1 MDPALWYLQVPE
13 SDFRYLMLR
22 LFMLIL
28 SQAELVLTVMQQ
40 YGWIGLEIGITYTS
54 LMLHYLASTEYQHYY
69 YARDRRSRM
78 DQREPT
84 VNPTVSLS
92 LTVLGRF
99 EVSAFP
105 SGRSPERLPHI
116 EYQLTD

>member
-1 MDPALWYLQVPE
+1 MDPAWGTCKYPRVTL
-13 SDFRYLMLR
+13 RYLMLR
-22 LFMLIL
+22 LFMMIL

-40 YGWIGLEIGITYTS
+40 YGRIGLEIAITYVHLLDAS
-54 LMLHYLASTEYQHYY
+54 LLGQYQHYY

-92 LTVLGRF
+92 LTVPGRF

-116 EYQLTD
+116 

>member
-1 MDPALWYLQVPE
+1 MWYIQVPE
-13 SDFRYLMLR
+13 GDFENLMLG
-22 LFMLIL
+22 LCMMIL

-40 YGWIGLEIGITYTS
+40 YGRIGLEIGITYKHLLDAS
-54 LMLHYLASTEYQHYY
+54 LLDTINIRE
-69 YARDRRSRM
+69 RRSRM

-105 SGRSPERLPHI
+105 SGRSRERLPHI
-116 EYQLTD
+116 YQ